1 MLAGLCSHAQG
12 KSAYK
17 AISSCLTAGIFS
29 ARTHLDK
36 CFCLSL
42 FKMHAA
48 DPQWCLKKETFP
60 GGCGERG
67 GYQCF
72 LDFLNKYG
80 AGSMP
85 KGCSCRPAGRDQRLC
100 TCEVVCQEGR

>member
-1 MLAGLCSHAQG
+1 MVKPLIFLFISWVMLAGLCSHTQ
-12 KSAYK
+12 
-17 AISSCLTAGIFS
+17 
-29 ARTHLDK
+29 
-36 CFCLSL
+36 
-42 FKMHAA
+42 A

-80 AGSMP
+80 AGGMP

-100 TCEVVCQEGR
+100 ACEVVCQEGH